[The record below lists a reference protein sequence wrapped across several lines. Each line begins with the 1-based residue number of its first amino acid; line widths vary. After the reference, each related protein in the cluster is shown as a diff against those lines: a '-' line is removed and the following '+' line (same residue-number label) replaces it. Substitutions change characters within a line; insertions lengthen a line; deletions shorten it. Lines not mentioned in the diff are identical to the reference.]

1 MTDLERAQALWK
13 MQEQRCGYSLHVW
26 TYEDEHG
33 VVHLLNWST
42 WRGRRDQ
49 YSLRCVPG
57 ESLPSSTR
65 VPYNLKMP
73 TCLRC
78 VGMTSPKDIEPL

>member
-33 VVHLLNWST
+33 VVHLLNWSA
-42 WRGRRDQ
+42 WRTCYG
-49 YSLRCVPG
+49 LRCDPTCM
-57 ESLPSSTR
+57 LATDAHI
-65 VPYNLKMP
+65 PYNIRMP
-73 TCLRC
+73 TCVRC
-78 VGMTSPKDIEPL
+78 CVLMSSKDMEPP

>member
-13 MQEQRCGYSLHVW
+13 MQERRCGYQLRVW
-26 TYEDEHG
+26 AYEDEHG
-33 VVHLLNWST
+33 VVHLLDRSR
-42 WRGRRDQ
+42 WRDR

-57 ESLPSSTR
+57 ESLPASTR
-65 VPYNLKMP
+65 IPYNLKMP

-78 VGMTSPKDIEPL
+78 VGMMSPKDIEPP